1 MEWKYKIDLSDE
13 NVFGV
18 IEKERGVVLSDEF
31 KSFIK
36 EANAATPDKY
46 TVVVG
51 NAERVVGAIFSFN
64 KNEQDVDSVF
74 TGLAVVK
81 DNNLIPFAVDPFG
94 NYFCVNADS
103 DEVLYWEHESQ
114 ETVSSGKKL
123 NDFIDSLY

>member
-31 KSFIK
+31 KSLIK

-46 TVVVG
+46 AVVVG
-51 NAERVVGAIFSFN
+51 NTERVVGAILSFN

-94 NYFCVNADS
+94 NYFCLNADS